1 MSKSRV
7 RELTDDPP
15 KGIASITLGTDP
27 NNSNNYQFTFT
38 FDDRSSTVSK
48 LGFTKPTDGTKG
60 SKGDTGPTGPS
71 GGTGAKGEPG
81 ATGPTGPTGPSGG
94 TGAKG
99 EPGPTGPTG
108 AKGQKGQT
116 GSTGATGATGATGP
130 AGGTGAKGQK
140 GQTGSTGA
148 TGGTGAK
155 GQKGEPGTS
164 TSTPQFTSLGVGTGA
179 SGTTGEIRATNN
191 ISAYYSS
198 DIRLKENIKTIDN
211 ALQKINNLK
220 GVEFDWKDDYISKS
234 GGEDGYFIR
243 KNDIGCIAQDLQKV
257 LPQIVAERS
266 DGYLAIKYEKIV
278 ALLIEAVKEL
288 NNKINA
294 E

>member
-7 RELTDDPP
+7 RQLTDDPP
-15 KGIASITLGTDP
+15 KGISSISLGTDP
-27 NNSNNYQFTFT
+27 NNSSNYQFAFT

-48 LGFTKPTDGTKG
+48 LGFSKPADGTKG
-60 SKGDTGPTGPS
+60 SKGDTG
-71 GGTGAKGEPG
+71 AQ
-81 ATGPTGPTGPSGG
+81 
-94 TGAKG
+94 
-99 EPGPTGPTG
+99 
-108 AKGQKGQT
+108 GQKG
-116 GSTGATGATGATGP
+116 A
-130 AGGTGAKGQK
+130 
-140 GQTGSTGA
+140 TGA

-155 GQKGEPGTS
+155 GQKGATGSTGSTGSTGAKGQKGATGSTGSTGSTGAKGQKGESGTS

-191 ISAYYSS
+191 IHAYYSS

-211 ALQKINNLK
+211 AIEKINNLK
-220 GVEFDWKDDYISKS
+220 GVEFDWTDEYIDKA
-234 GGEDGYFIR
+234 GGEDDYFIR

-288 NNKINA
+288 DKKIK
-294 E
+294 